1 MSAWP
6 QCWDHAAKLHKPAR
20 KPESV
25 TKRAFSWLMARDL
38 QVNTYLI
45 LFYYLPSVAQFKQEN
60 QLSTESQFTRSSCA
74 CVNRKSFCFVLD
86 LFHFVLQKVQ
96 LLMRSFWELNSQ
108 LSSCWDVLHV
118 SPVTQNPHPEGWVL
132 LLAAADSVNTLTT
145 PAECNDT
152 GLGSKIF
159 SQAISRQYINA

>member
-1 MSAWP
+1 
-6 QCWDHAAKLHKPAR
+6 
-20 KPESV
+20 
-25 TKRAFSWLMARDL
+25 MARDL

-45 LFYYLPSVAQFKQEN
+45 LFYYLSSVAQFKQEN
-60 QLSTESQFTRSSCA
+60 QLSTESQFTKGSCA

-118 SPVTQNPHPEGWVL
+118 SPVTQNPHPEG
-132 LLAAADSVNTLTT
+132 
-145 PAECNDT
+145 
-152 GLGSKIF
+152 
-159 SQAISRQYINA
+159 